1 MSVLVPVRR
10 PQKYHTEEC
19 QAVRQTPEDRF
30 REVDNPPQRLDECA
44 YCAGEWSAGHPGE
57 MEHYQALKEAQE

>member
-1 MSVLVPVRR
+1 MTVIIAKRR
-10 PQKYHTEEC
+10 PRRYHTTEC
-19 QAVRQTPEDRF
+19 HAVKQMPADRL
-30 REVDNPPQRLDECA
+30 REVEEPAHRLTECK